1 MRIVFIQMMP
11 FCIVQSIIQAATHI
25 FSFILSMA
33 GRSQQPPVGGFGHHL
48 EITSISY
55 WILIGISSIK
65 HIFDEQIRRATH
77 NASNG

>member
-11 FCIVQSIIQAATHI
+11 FCIVQSIIQAATQI
-25 FSFILSMA
+25 SSCSLSMA

-55 WILIGISSIK
+55 WTLIGILSLK
-65 HIFDEQIRRATH
+65 HIFDEQIRRAMH
-77 NASNG
+77 NATNG